1 MLLAIDIGNT
11 NIVYGV
17 FYKDKLISEFR
28 TQSNSK
34 DLHLI
39 SSNIKNN
46 ITDIIISSVVPN
58 LTSQCLKICKN
69 KYRIDGF
76 IVKYNNVPDIILN
89 IEYPDQIGSD
99 RICNTVASFQLYKT
113 PCIVVDTGT
122 ATKYDVINK
131 LGEFIGGS
139 IAPGIETSAHYLF
152 KKAALLKNTSL
163 KFPKNSI
170 GKNTDTNIQ
179 SGIMFGAVDSI
190 DGMIYRIK
198 KETSWKNFTV
208 VLTGGFSSI
217 ISPYLK
223 HKHIL
228 NTQLTLE
235 GLKIIFYRL

>member
-89 IEYPDQIGSD
+89 
-99 RICNTVASFQLYKT
+99 ASIK
-113 PCIVVDTGT
+113 IR
-122 ATKYDVINK
+122 
-131 LGEFIGGS
+131 
-139 IAPGIETSAHYLF
+139 
-152 KKAALLKNTSL
+152 KAFLRDIIIKMV
-163 KFPKNSI
+163 KFLMNL
-170 GKNTDTNIQ
+170 
-179 SGIMFGAVDSI
+179 V
-190 DGMIYRIK
+190 
-198 KETSWKNFTV
+198 
-208 VLTGGFSSI
+208 
-217 ISPYLK
+217 
-223 HKHIL
+223 
-228 NTQLTLE
+228 
-235 GLKIIFYRL
+235 